1 MALGTHPTTKAASTR
16 RSRASRAVANILI
29 STLLGTISLLVAWFA
44 FQASTYGDEASRLG
58 STANQMGI
66 DSIRSAQ
73 EDNARHLTDVEAWV
87 AIVQSPG
94 ERTAHPLWGMLSQ
107 RWLDAVDRAEVIDPQ
122 FTSLPVDDQYW
133 TEVFSD
139 AAATRLAQATA
150 AEAAQRASA
159 YSARLTGA
167 TVVLSAALLLLTIAS
182 SGARSSGVR
191 IALAIAATVILV
203 VALLVGAAPVHLPP
217 GLLDVS
223 G

>member
-1 MALGTHPTTKAASTR
+1 
-16 RSRASRAVANILI
+16 
-29 STLLGTISLLVAWFA
+29 
-44 FQASTYGDEASRLG
+44 
-58 STANQMGI
+58 
-66 DSIRSAQ
+66 
-73 EDNARHLTDVEAWV
+73 
-87 AIVQSPG
+87 
-94 ERTAHPLWGMLSQ
+94 MLSQ

-217 GLLDVS
+217 ALLGVA